1 MRGPFAV
8 LLAATLFVGTVFSS
22 EAYAQKKRVVV
33 EMFNKGP
40 GPSKVRLAVIRGLLK
55 NGIEVVPDK
64 KIAAVEAD
72 LGLIKVSDSRAAVA
86 RETKADAFVGGVVT
100 AGRRPKARVV
110 VRSAEGKTLGAA
122 SWQGRNIKQLIG
134 MVNATAGAKLAPIV
148 KSASGAGGGAAVARA
163 DAAESDPL
171 GATTS
176 RRAAKEDEPAP
187 EAEGKKSKADEE
199 APAEETPEN
208 PEADAEVAAEADED
222 EPTPG
227 KRARGQGL
235 NVAFVLRMFSRSFS
249 YSDSKRGGQ
258 QGYQA
263 PEEKFNGMPIVPM
276 PGLAIEYFP
285 TAMVGAFGSYNRAI
299 VGSKDSEGSVYKTSA
314 YSWLV
319 GAKGRIPLSSFEIEP
334 SVAYGSHVFKVSN
347 FVDDPTRIQVAG
359 VDYRHVRVGSDV
371 RLPFSKG
378 ASFVA
383 GAHYLYIMDAGDI
396 LNKEKF
402 FDGNALGGEG
412 SAGVVFPL
420 SFYKGLEAR
429 VGADFRQVVF
439 KFTPTTAD
447 ARIAGGATDRY
458 IGLNL
463 GLGYNLGI

>member
-1 MRGPFAV
+1 

-40 GPSKVRLAVIRGLLK
+40 GPAKVRLAVIRGLLK

-64 KIAAVEAD
+64 RIAALEAD
-72 LGLIKVSDSRAAVA
+72 LGLIKVSDSYAAVA
-86 RETKADAFVGGVVT
+86 RETKATAFIGGVV
-100 AGRRPKARVV
+100 ASGRRPKARVV
-110 VRSAEGKTLGAA
+110 VRSAEGKPLGAQG
-122 SWQGRNIKQLIG
+122 WQATNIRKLIAA
-134 MVNATAGAKLAPIV
+134 VNATAGPRLAAII
-148 KSASGAGGGAAVARA
+148 KNAGGPPAVARA
-163 DAAESDPL
+163 ETVDSDPL
-171 GATTS
+171 GGAGS
-176 RRAAKEDEPAP
+176 RRAAGAKEKEEEPA
-187 EAEGKKSKADEE
+187 AEGGSRRSKAEE
-199 APAEETPEN
+199 AAAEEPADS
-208 PEADAEVAAEADED
+208 PEADAEVADAADED
-222 EPTPG
+222 EPSPR

-249 YSDSKRGGQ
+249 YNESKRGGQ

-319 GAKGRIPLSSFEIEP
+319 GAKGRVPLSSLEIEP
-334 SVAYGSHVFKVSN
+334 SIAYGSHVFKVNN

-359 VDYRHVRVGSDV
+359 VDYRHVRIGSDV
-371 RLPFSKG
+371 RLPFGDG

-396 LNKEKF
+396 LKKDKF
-402 FDGNALGGEG
+402 FSGNALGGEG

-439 KFTPTTAD
+439 KFSPETED